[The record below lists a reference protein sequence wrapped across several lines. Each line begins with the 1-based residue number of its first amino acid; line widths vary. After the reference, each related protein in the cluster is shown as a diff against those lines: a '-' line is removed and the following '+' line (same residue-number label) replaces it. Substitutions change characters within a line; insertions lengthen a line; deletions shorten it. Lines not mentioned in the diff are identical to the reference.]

1 MNNGEVNDNDCVKV
15 YCHGNNIDG
24 GFGDSRWRH

>member
-1 MNNGEVNDNDCVKV
+1 MNNGEVNDNDCAKV

-24 GFGDSRWRH
+24 GFGGSS